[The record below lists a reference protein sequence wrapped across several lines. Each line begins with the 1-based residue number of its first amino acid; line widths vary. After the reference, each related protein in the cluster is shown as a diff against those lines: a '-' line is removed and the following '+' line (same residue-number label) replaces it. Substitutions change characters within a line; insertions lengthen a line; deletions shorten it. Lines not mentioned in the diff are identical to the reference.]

1 MRVASGCLCFSFI
14 FLLLKK
20 NKFSILIFGIFVMI
34 NSSVCVLLC
43 FLCFVVLCF
52 VVFLLSGLVF
62 SALECFRSV
71 ANVSNQK

>member
-20 NKFSILIFGIFVMI
+20 NKFSILIFGILVMI

-43 FLCFVVLCF
+43 FLCFVVLYC
-52 VVFLLSGLVF
+52 VFTEWASFQCTRVLSKR
-62 SALECFRSV
+62 C
-71 ANVSNQK
+71 KCK